1 MTQFKTDI
9 SSQMAPTDR
18 EFLIFARDLSN
29 HSMHFGTTALVRKL
43 GRGWITQ
50 FRGHGHP
57 VVFKTK
63 GEAVKM
69 AAEWVREVSRRRYE
83 LLQEGHA

>member
-1 MTQFKTDI
+1 MTKTL
-9 SSQMAPTDR
+9 APEDN

-29 HSMHFGTTALVRKL
+29 HSMHFGTTALVKKL
-43 GRGWITQ
+43 GSGWVTD

-63 GEAVKM
+63 TAAVEM
-69 AAEWVREVSRRRYE
+69 AAAWVREVSRRRYE
-83 LLQEGHA
+83 MLQQPV